1 MSHTRDDPATIRLV
15 ESLRWDGR
23 LHRVDRHLRRLEAS
37 ADHFGHPFDESEIR
51 RRLDEAV
58 ADLSGDPVR
67 KVRLGLAPDGE
78 LTVETTAVE
87 TPPEPVPVLLS
98 DVRTDP
104 DDELLYHKTNRRR
117 TYERER
123 RRAADAG
130 SWEVLFLNTRG
141 EVTEGSFTNVF
152 VEAGASWYTPPVEC
166 GLLPGIFREVL
177 LETRE
182 GAEERVL
189 RPDDLLSADEVWLC
203 NSVRGK
209 VRARIS
215 PQRWR

>member
-1 MSHTRDDPATIRLV
+1 MSHARHDRSPLRLV

-37 ADHFGHPFDESEIR
+37 AGHFGHPFDEAKIR

-58 ADLSGDPVR
+58 AGLSGDAVR
-67 KVRLGLAPDGE
+67 KVRLSLAPDGE
-78 LTVETTAVE
+78 LAVETTTVE
-87 TPPEPVPVLLS
+87 TPPEPVRVRLS
-98 DVRTDP
+98 EVRTDP
-104 DDELLYHKTNRRR
+104 EDELLYHKTNRRR

-130 SWEVLFLNTRG
+130 FWEVLFLNTRG

-152 VEAGASWYTPPVEC
+152 VESGASWYTPPVAC
-166 GLLPGIFREVL
+166 GLLPGVLREVV

-182 GAEERVL
+182 RAEERIL
-189 RPDDLLSADEVWLC
+189 RPEDLLSADGIWLC
-203 NSVRGK
+203 NSVRGT

-215 PQRWR
+215 PRRRR